1 MQMKGD
7 AAGRKERSVE
17 MGEDYLKKAKKRRK
31 ADNIGMN
38 NGGKHRRGYRGKRG
52 DKKTAIIAGS
62 VIAAVAACAAG
73 GVIIWNVLGSRP
85 VAEDTVREYFD
96 RLNQG
101 DYAGMYALLS
111 DDSKKQYTE
120 EAFVERNQNIYEG
133 IEASDLKIT
142 LAEGETGNKGVTRKE
157 TETVAYGTSME
168 TAAGSLEFDNQMTL
182 IKNDSGEYGI
192 QWDST
197 LIFPSLQDEYRV
209 SVKTLP
215 AQRGSIY
222 DRNGTV
228 IAEQGIVS
236 EVGLVPG
243 KMSQDPAA
251 DIQKLAEILGITA
264 GDINT
269 ELSASW
275 VQDDSFVPLK
285 QIAKDDTAKEE
296 QLLQIPGVLIN
307 DAEARV
313 YPLGAAAGHLTGY
326 VQAIT
331 AEELE
336 EKREEGY
343 HAGSVIGKTGLEA
356 AFEEELRAKDGV
368 KIEII
373 DDLGSIN
380 ETLISREPQNGQD
393 IQVTIDASLQQTAYE
408 QFRDERGAV
417 AAMNPVTGEVLAL
430 VSAPGYD
437 PNEFILGIT
446 DARWEELNDPENMP
460 LQSRFQSTW
469 VPGST
474 FKGITAAIGV
484 DNGKIDPS
492 ANMGYVGLSWQ
503 KDESWGDYHVTTLTD
518 YGENVTLENALVY
531 SDNIYFARAALDIG
545 AETMAGYFKK
555 MGFDEE
561 IPFELSL
568 QQSTYDDD
576 GNIDSDI
583 QMADTGYGQGQL
595 LVNPVHMLAM
605 YSMFVNGGDMIQP
618 TLVWEDG
625 YTAKVW
631 KEQAVSA
638 ETAETVKNALI
649 QVIENPSGTG
659 AAAKIDGIT
668 MLGKTGTAEIKES
681 QDDTAGIERGWFIC
695 ETADPAAVKP
705 VAVVGM
711 IEDVKGR
718 GGSNYVTEKVANIA
732 AAYEQ
737 K

>member
-1 MQMKGD
+1 MQMRGD
-7 AAGRKERSVE
+7 AAGGKERSVG

-31 ADNIGMN
+31 ADDMGTN
-38 NGGKHRRGYRGKRG
+38 NGRKHRRGHRGKRG

-133 IEASDLKIT
+133 IEASDIKIT

-182 IKNDSGEYGI
+182 IKNDGGEYGI

-222 DRNGTV
+222 DRNGAV

-264 GDINT
+264 EDINT

-343 HAGSVIGKTGLEA
+343 HAGSVIGKAGLEA
-356 AFEEELRAKDGV
+356 
-368 KIEII
+368 
-373 DDLGSIN
+373 
-380 ETLISREPQNGQD
+380 
-393 IQVTIDASLQQTAYE
+393 
-408 QFRDERGAV
+408 
-417 AAMNPVTGEVLAL
+417 
-430 VSAPGYD
+430 
-437 PNEFILGIT
+437 
-446 DARWEELNDPENMP
+446 
-460 LQSRFQSTW
+460 
-469 VPGST
+469 
-474 FKGITAAIGV
+474 
-484 DNGKIDPS
+484 
-492 ANMGYVGLSWQ
+492 
-503 KDESWGDYHVTTLTD
+503 VTTLTD

-605 YSMFVNGGDMIQP
+605 YSMFVNGGDMIQS

-631 KEQAVSA
+631 TEQAVSA

>member
-1 MQMKGD
+1 MRGD

-17 MGEDYLKKAKKRRK
+17 MGEDYLKKAKKQRK

-38 NGGKHRRGYRGKRG
+38 NGRKHRRGQGGKRG
-52 DKKTAIIAGS
+52 NKKTAIIAGS

-133 IEASDLKIT
+133 IEASDIKIT

-182 IKNDSGEYGI
+182 IKNDGGEYGI

-222 DRNGTV
+222 DRNGAV

-264 GDINT
+264 EDINT
-269 ELSASW
+269 ELSALW

-356 AFEEELRAKDGV
+356 
-368 KIEII
+368 
-373 DDLGSIN
+373 
-380 ETLISREPQNGQD
+380 
-393 IQVTIDASLQQTAYE
+393 
-408 QFRDERGAV
+408 
-417 AAMNPVTGEVLAL
+417 
-430 VSAPGYD
+430 
-437 PNEFILGIT
+437 
-446 DARWEELNDPENMP
+446 
-460 LQSRFQSTW
+460 
-469 VPGST
+469 
-474 FKGITAAIGV
+474 
-484 DNGKIDPS
+484 
-492 ANMGYVGLSWQ
+492 
-503 KDESWGDYHVTTLTD
+503 VTTLTD

>member
-1 MQMKGD
+1 MQMRGN
-7 AAGRKERSVE
+7 AAGGKERSVE

-31 ADNIGMN
+31 ADDMGMN
-38 NGGKHRRGYRGKRG
+38 NGGKHRHGHRGKRG

-111 DDSKKQYTE
+111 EDSKKQLTE

-142 LAEGETGNKGVTRKE
+142 LAEGETGNRGVTRKE

-197 LIFPSLQDEYRV
+197 LIFPSLQNEYRV

-264 GDINT
+264 EDINT

-275 VQDDSFVPLK
+275 VQDDSF
-285 QIAKDDTAKEE
+285 
-296 QLLQIPGVLIN
+296 
-307 DAEARV
+307 
-313 YPLGAAAGHLTGY
+313 
-326 VQAIT
+326 T

-343 HAGSVIGKTGLEA
+343 HAGSVIGKAGLEA

-373 DDLGSIN
+373 DDLESIN

-393 IQVTIDASLQQTAYE
+393 IQVTIDASLQQAAYE
-408 QFRDERGAV
+408 QFRDERGAA

-430 VSAPGYD
+430 VSTPGYD

-446 DARWEELNDPENMP
+446 DARWEELNDPEDMP

-484 DNGKIDPS
+484 DSGKIDPS

-618 TLVWEDG
+618 TLVWADG

-638 ETAETVKNALI
+638 ETA
-649 QVIENPSGTG
+649 
-659 AAAKIDGIT
+659 
-668 MLGKTGTAEIKES
+668 
-681 QDDTAGIERGWFIC
+681 
-695 ETADPAAVKP
+695 DPEAVKP

>member
-1 MQMKGD
+1 MQMRGN

-17 MGEDYLKKAKKRRK
+17 MGEDYLKKAKKQRK

-38 NGGKHRRGYRGKRG
+38 NGGKHRRGQGGKRG
-52 DKKTAIIAGS
+52 NKKTAIIAGS

-133 IEASDLKIT
+133 IEASDIKIT

-182 IKNDSGEYGI
+182 IKNDGGEYGI

-222 DRNGTV
+222 DRNGAV

-264 GDINT
+264 EDINT

-296 QLLQIPGVLIN
+296 QLLQIPGILIN

-343 HAGSVIGKTGLEA
+343 HAGSVIGKAGLEA
-356 AFEEELRAKDGV
+356 
-368 KIEII
+368 
-373 DDLGSIN
+373 
-380 ETLISREPQNGQD
+380 
-393 IQVTIDASLQQTAYE
+393 
-408 QFRDERGAV
+408 
-417 AAMNPVTGEVLAL
+417 
-430 VSAPGYD
+430 
-437 PNEFILGIT
+437 
-446 DARWEELNDPENMP
+446 
-460 LQSRFQSTW
+460 
-469 VPGST
+469 
-474 FKGITAAIGV
+474 
-484 DNGKIDPS
+484 
-492 ANMGYVGLSWQ
+492 
-503 KDESWGDYHVTTLTD
+503 VTTLTD

>member
-1 MQMKGD
+1 MQMRGN
-7 AAGRKERSVE
+7 AAGGKERSVE

-31 ADNIGMN
+31 ADDMGMN
-38 NGGKHRRGYRGKRG
+38 NGGKHRHGHRGKRG

-111 DDSKKQYTE
+111 EDSKKQLTE

-142 LAEGETGNKGVTRKE
+142 LAEGETGNRGVTRKE

-197 LIFPSLQDEYRV
+197 LIFPSLQNEYRV

-264 GDINT
+264 EDINT
-269 ELSASW
+269 ELGASW

-296 QLLQIPGVLIN
+296 QLLQIPGILIN

-336 EKREEGY
+336 EKQEEGY
-343 HAGSVIGKTGLEA
+343 HAGSVIGKAGLEA
-356 AFEEELRAKDGV
+356 A
-368 KIEII
+368 
-373 DDLGSIN
+373 
-380 ETLISREPQNGQD
+380 
-393 IQVTIDASLQQTAYE
+393 
-408 QFRDERGAV
+408 
-417 AAMNPVTGEVLAL
+417 
-430 VSAPGYD
+430 
-437 PNEFILGIT
+437 
-446 DARWEELNDPENMP
+446 
-460 LQSRFQSTW
+460 
-469 VPGST
+469 
-474 FKGITAAIGV
+474 
-484 DNGKIDPS
+484 
-492 ANMGYVGLSWQ
+492 
-503 KDESWGDYHVTTLTD
+503 TTLTD

-631 KEQAVSA
+631 TEQAVSA

-659 AAAKIDGIT
+659 AVAKIDGIT

>member
-1 MQMKGD
+1 MQMRGD

-17 MGEDYLKKAKKRRK
+17 IGEDYLKKAKKQRK

-38 NGGKHRRGYRGKRG
+38 NGRKHRRGHRGKRG

-85 VAEDTVREYFD
+85 VAEDTVREYFV

-101 DYAGMYALLS
+101 DYAGMYAMLS

-142 LAEGETGNKGVTRKE
+142 LAEGETGNRGVTRKE

-182 IKNDSGEYGI
+182 IKNDGGEYGI

-197 LIFPSLQDEYRV
+197 LIFLSLQDEYRV

-222 DRNGTV
+222 DRNGAV

-264 GDINT
+264 EDINT

-275 VQDDSFVPLK
+275 VQDDSF
-285 QIAKDDTAKEE
+285 
-296 QLLQIPGVLIN
+296 
-307 DAEARV
+307 
-313 YPLGAAAGHLTGY
+313 
-326 VQAIT
+326 T

-343 HAGSVIGKTGLEA
+343 HAGSVIGKAGLEA

-393 IQVTIDASLQQTAYE
+393 IQATIDASLQQAAYE

-430 VSAPGYD
+430 VSTPGYD

-446 DARWEELNDPENMP
+446 DARWEELNDPEDMP

-484 DNGKIDPS
+484 DSGKIDPS

-618 TLVWEDG
+618 TLVWADG

-638 ETAETVKNALI
+638 
-649 QVIENPSGTG
+649 
-659 AAAKIDGIT
+659 
-668 MLGKTGTAEIKES
+668 
-681 QDDTAGIERGWFIC
+681 

>member
-1 MQMKGD
+1 MQMRGD
-7 AAGRKERSVE
+7 AAGGKERSVE

-31 ADNIGMN
+31 ADDMGMN
-38 NGGKHRRGYRGKRG
+38 NGGKHRRGHRGKRG

-111 DDSKKQYTE
+111 EDSKKQLTE

-142 LAEGETGNKGVTRKE
+142 LAEGETGDRGVTRKE

-197 LIFPSLQDEYRV
+197 LIFPSLQNEYRV

-264 GDINT
+264 EDINT
-269 ELSASW
+269 ELGASW
-275 VQDDSFVPLK
+275 VQDDSF
-285 QIAKDDTAKEE
+285 
-296 QLLQIPGVLIN
+296 
-307 DAEARV
+307 
-313 YPLGAAAGHLTGY
+313 
-326 VQAIT
+326 T

-336 EKREEGY
+336 EKQEEGY
-343 HAGSVIGKTGLEA
+343 HAGSVIGKAGLEA

-393 IQVTIDASLQQTAYE
+393 IQVTIDASLQQAAYE

-417 AAMNPVTGEVLAL
+417 AAMNPVTG
-430 VSAPGYD
+430 GC
-437 PNEFILGIT
+437 
-446 DARWEELNDPENMP
+446 W
-460 LQSRFQSTW
+460 
-469 VPGST
+469 
-474 FKGITAAIGV
+474 
-484 DNGKIDPS
+484 
-492 ANMGYVGLSWQ
+492 
-503 KDESWGDYHVTTLTD
+503 
-518 YGENVTLENALVY
+518 
-531 SDNIYFARAALDIG
+531 
-545 AETMAGYFKK
+545 
-555 MGFDEE
+555 
-561 IPFELSL
+561 
-568 QQSTYDDD
+568 
-576 GNIDSDI
+576 
-583 QMADTGYGQGQL
+583 L
-595 LVNPVHMLAM
+595 L
-605 YSMFVNGGDMIQP
+605 
-618 TLVWEDG
+618 
-625 YTAKVW
+625 
-631 KEQAVSA
+631 
-638 ETAETVKNALI
+638 
-649 QVIENPSGTG
+649 
-659 AAAKIDGIT
+659 
-668 MLGKTGTAEIKES
+668 
-681 QDDTAGIERGWFIC
+681 
-695 ETADPAAVKP
+695 
-705 VAVVGM
+705 
-711 IEDVKGR
+711 
-718 GGSNYVTEKVANIA
+718 
-732 AAYEQ
+732 
-737 K
+737 

>member
-1 MQMKGD
+1 MQMRGD

-17 MGEDYLKKAKKRRK
+17 MGEDYLKKAKKQRK

-38 NGGKHRRGYRGKRG
+38 NGRKHRRGQGGKRG
-52 DKKTAIIAGS
+52 NKKTAIIAGS

-133 IEASDLKIT
+133 IEASDIKIT

-182 IKNDSGEYGI
+182 IKNDGGEYGI

-222 DRNGTV
+222 DRNGAV

-264 GDINT
+264 EDINT

-296 QLLQIPGVLIN
+296 QLLQIPGILIN

-336 EKREEGY
+336 EKQEEGY
-343 HAGSVIGKTGLEA
+343 HAGRVIGKAGLEA
-356 AFEEELRAKDGV
+356 
-368 KIEII
+368 
-373 DDLGSIN
+373 
-380 ETLISREPQNGQD
+380 
-393 IQVTIDASLQQTAYE
+393 
-408 QFRDERGAV
+408 
-417 AAMNPVTGEVLAL
+417 
-430 VSAPGYD
+430 
-437 PNEFILGIT
+437 
-446 DARWEELNDPENMP
+446 
-460 LQSRFQSTW
+460 
-469 VPGST
+469 
-474 FKGITAAIGV
+474 
-484 DNGKIDPS
+484 
-492 ANMGYVGLSWQ
+492 
-503 KDESWGDYHVTTLTD
+503 VTTLTD

-631 KEQAVSA
+631 TEQAVSA

-659 AAAKIDGIT
+659 AVAKIDGIT

>member
-31 ADNIGMN
+31 ADDMGMN
-38 NGGKHRRGYRGKRG
+38 NGRKHRRGHRGKRG

-264 GDINT
+264 EDINT

-275 VQDDSFVPLK
+275 VQDDSF
-285 QIAKDDTAKEE
+285 
-296 QLLQIPGVLIN
+296 
-307 DAEARV
+307 
-313 YPLGAAAGHLTGY
+313 
-326 VQAIT
+326 T

-343 HAGSVIGKTGLEA
+343 HAGSVIGKAGLEA

-393 IQVTIDASLQQTAYE
+393 IQVTIDASLQQAAYE
-408 QFRDERGAV
+408 QFRDERGAA

-430 VSAPGYD
+430 VSTPGYD
-437 PNEFILGIT
+437 PNEFIFGIT
-446 DARWEELNDPENMP
+446 DARWEELNDPEDMP

-484 DNGKIDPS
+484 DSGKIDPS

-503 KDESWGDYHVTTLTD
+503 KDASWGDYHVTTLTD

-583 QMADTGYGQGQL
+583 QMADTG
-595 LVNPVHMLAM
+595 
-605 YSMFVNGGDMIQP
+605 
-618 TLVWEDG
+618 
-625 YTAKVW
+625 
-631 KEQAVSA
+631 
-638 ETAETVKNALI
+638 
-649 QVIENPSGTG
+649 
-659 AAAKIDGIT
+659 
-668 MLGKTGTAEIKES
+668 
-681 QDDTAGIERGWFIC
+681 
-695 ETADPAAVKP
+695 
-705 VAVVGM
+705 
-711 IEDVKGR
+711 
-718 GGSNYVTEKVANIA
+718 
-732 AAYEQ
+732 
-737 K
+737 

>member
-1 MQMKGD
+1 MQMRGN
-7 AAGRKERSVE
+7 AAGGKERSVE
-17 MGEDYLKKAKKRRK
+17 MGEDYLKKAKKQRK

-96 RLNQG
+96 CLNQG

-133 IEASDLKIT
+133 IEASDIKIT
-142 LAEGETGNKGVTRKE
+142 LAEGETGSKDVTRKE

-182 IKNDSGEYGI
+182 IKNDGGEYGI

-264 GDINT
+264 EDINT

-336 EKREEGY
+336 EKQEEGY
-343 HAGSVIGKTGLEA
+343 HAGSVIGKAGLEA
-356 AFEEELRAKDGV
+356 A
-368 KIEII
+368 
-373 DDLGSIN
+373 
-380 ETLISREPQNGQD
+380 
-393 IQVTIDASLQQTAYE
+393 
-408 QFRDERGAV
+408 
-417 AAMNPVTGEVLAL
+417 
-430 VSAPGYD
+430 
-437 PNEFILGIT
+437 
-446 DARWEELNDPENMP
+446 
-460 LQSRFQSTW
+460 
-469 VPGST
+469 
-474 FKGITAAIGV
+474 
-484 DNGKIDPS
+484 
-492 ANMGYVGLSWQ
+492 
-503 KDESWGDYHVTTLTD
+503 TTLTD

-576 GNIDSDI
+576 GNINSDI

>member
-1 MQMKGD
+1 MRGN

-17 MGEDYLKKAKKRRK
+17 MGEDYLKKAKKQRK

-38 NGGKHRRGYRGKRG
+38 NGGKHRRGQGGKRG
-52 DKKTAIIAGS
+52 NKKTAIIAGS

-133 IEASDLKIT
+133 IEASDIKIT

-182 IKNDSGEYGI
+182 IKNDGGEYGI

-222 DRNGTV
+222 DRNGAV

-264 GDINT
+264 EDINT

-296 QLLQIPGVLIN
+296 QLLQIPGILIN

-343 HAGSVIGKTGLEA
+343 HAGSVIGKAGLEA
-356 AFEEELRAKDGV
+356 
-368 KIEII
+368 
-373 DDLGSIN
+373 
-380 ETLISREPQNGQD
+380 
-393 IQVTIDASLQQTAYE
+393 
-408 QFRDERGAV
+408 
-417 AAMNPVTGEVLAL
+417 
-430 VSAPGYD
+430 
-437 PNEFILGIT
+437 
-446 DARWEELNDPENMP
+446 
-460 LQSRFQSTW
+460 
-469 VPGST
+469 
-474 FKGITAAIGV
+474 
-484 DNGKIDPS
+484 
-492 ANMGYVGLSWQ
+492 
-503 KDESWGDYHVTTLTD
+503 VTTLTD

>member
-264 GDINT
+264 EDINT

-343 HAGSVIGKTGLEA
+343 HAGSVIGKAGLEA
-356 AFEEELRAKDGV
+356 
-368 KIEII
+368 
-373 DDLGSIN
+373 
-380 ETLISREPQNGQD
+380 
-393 IQVTIDASLQQTAYE
+393 
-408 QFRDERGAV
+408 
-417 AAMNPVTGEVLAL
+417 
-430 VSAPGYD
+430 
-437 PNEFILGIT
+437 
-446 DARWEELNDPENMP
+446 
-460 LQSRFQSTW
+460 
-469 VPGST
+469 
-474 FKGITAAIGV
+474 
-484 DNGKIDPS
+484 
-492 ANMGYVGLSWQ
+492 
-503 KDESWGDYHVTTLTD
+503 VTTLTD

-631 KEQAVSA
+631 TEQAVSA

>member
-1 MQMKGD
+1 MRGN

-17 MGEDYLKKAKKRRK
+17 MGEDYLKKAKKQRK

-38 NGGKHRRGYRGKRG
+38 NGGKHRRGQGGKRG
-52 DKKTAIIAGS
+52 NKKTAIIAGS

-133 IEASDLKIT
+133 IEASDIKIT

-182 IKNDSGEYGI
+182 IKNDGGEYGI

-222 DRNGTV
+222 DRNGAV

-264 GDINT
+264 EDINT

-296 QLLQIPGVLIN
+296 QLLQIPGILIN

-343 HAGSVIGKTGLEA
+343 HAGSVIGKAGLEA
-356 AFEEELRAKDGV
+356 
-368 KIEII
+368 
-373 DDLGSIN
+373 
-380 ETLISREPQNGQD
+380 
-393 IQVTIDASLQQTAYE
+393 
-408 QFRDERGAV
+408 
-417 AAMNPVTGEVLAL
+417 
-430 VSAPGYD
+430 
-437 PNEFILGIT
+437 
-446 DARWEELNDPENMP
+446 
-460 LQSRFQSTW
+460 
-469 VPGST
+469 
-474 FKGITAAIGV
+474 
-484 DNGKIDPS
+484 
-492 ANMGYVGLSWQ
+492 
-503 KDESWGDYHVTTLTD
+503 VTTLTD

-718 GGSNYVTEKVANIA
+718 GGSNYVTENVANIA

>member
-1 MQMKGD
+1 MQMKGN
-7 AAGRKERSVE
+7 AAGGKERSVE
-17 MGEDYLKKAKKRRK
+17 TGEDYLKKAKKRRK
-31 ADNIGMN
+31 ADDMGMN
-38 NGGKHRRGYRGKRG
+38 NGRKHRRGHRGKRG

-111 DDSKKQYTE
+111 EDSKKQLTE

-133 IEASDLKIT
+133 IEASDIKIT
-142 LAEGETGNKGVTRKE
+142 LAEGETGSRDVTRKE

-182 IKNDSGEYGI
+182 IKNDGGEYGI

-222 DRNGTV
+222 DRNGAV

-264 GDINT
+264 EDINT

-296 QLLQIPGVLIN
+296 QLLQIPGILIN

-336 EKREEGY
+336 EKQEEGY
-343 HAGSVIGKTGLEA
+343 HAGSVIGKAGLEA
-356 AFEEELRAKDGV
+356 
-368 KIEII
+368 
-373 DDLGSIN
+373 
-380 ETLISREPQNGQD
+380 
-393 IQVTIDASLQQTAYE
+393 AYE

-430 VSAPGYD
+430 VSTPGYD

-446 DARWEELNDPENMP
+446 DVRWEELNDPENMP

-484 DNGKIDPS
+484 DSGKIDPS

-503 KDESWGDYHVTTLTD
+503 KDESWGDYHATTLTD

-638 ETAETVKNALI
+638 ETA
-649 QVIENPSGTG
+649 
-659 AAAKIDGIT
+659 
-668 MLGKTGTAEIKES
+668 
-681 QDDTAGIERGWFIC
+681 
-695 ETADPAAVKP
+695 DPAAVKP

>member
-1 MQMKGD
+1 
-7 AAGRKERSVE
+7 
-17 MGEDYLKKAKKRRK
+17 MGEDYLKKVKKRRK
-31 ADNIGMN
+31 ADDMGMN
-38 NGGKHRRGYRGKRG
+38 NGGKHRRGHRGKRG

-96 RLNQG
+96 CLNQG

-133 IEASDLKIT
+133 IEASDIKIT
-142 LAEGETGNKGVTRKE
+142 LAEGETGSKDVTRKE

-182 IKNDSGEYGI
+182 IKNDSGEYSI

-264 GDINT
+264 EDINT

-331 AEELE
+331 AEDLE
-336 EKREEGY
+336 EKQEEGY
-343 HAGSVIGKTGLEA
+343 HAGSVIGKAGLEA
-356 AFEEELRAKDGV
+356 
-368 KIEII
+368 
-373 DDLGSIN
+373 
-380 ETLISREPQNGQD
+380 
-393 IQVTIDASLQQTAYE
+393 AYE

-430 VSAPGYD
+430 VSTPGYD

-484 DNGKIDPS
+484 DSGKIDPS

-518 YGENVTLENALVY
+518 YGESVTLENALVY

-561 IPFELSL
+561 VPFELSL

-638 ETAETVKNALI
+638 ETA
-649 QVIENPSGTG
+649 
-659 AAAKIDGIT
+659 
-668 MLGKTGTAEIKES
+668 
-681 QDDTAGIERGWFIC
+681 
-695 ETADPAAVKP
+695 DPAAVKP

>member
-1 MQMKGD
+1 MQMRGD

-17 MGEDYLKKAKKRRK
+17 MGEDYLKKAKKQRK

-38 NGGKHRRGYRGKRG
+38 NGRKHRRGQGGKRG
-52 DKKTAIIAGS
+52 NKKTAIIAGS
-62 VIAAVAACAAG
+62 VIAAGAACAAG

-133 IEASDLKIT
+133 IEASDIKIT

-182 IKNDSGEYGI
+182 IKNDGGEYGI

-222 DRNGTV
+222 DRNGAV

-264 GDINT
+264 EDINT
-269 ELSASW
+269 ELSALW

-356 AFEEELRAKDGV
+356 
-368 KIEII
+368 
-373 DDLGSIN
+373 
-380 ETLISREPQNGQD
+380 
-393 IQVTIDASLQQTAYE
+393 
-408 QFRDERGAV
+408 
-417 AAMNPVTGEVLAL
+417 
-430 VSAPGYD
+430 
-437 PNEFILGIT
+437 
-446 DARWEELNDPENMP
+446 
-460 LQSRFQSTW
+460 
-469 VPGST
+469 
-474 FKGITAAIGV
+474 
-484 DNGKIDPS
+484 
-492 ANMGYVGLSWQ
+492 
-503 KDESWGDYHVTTLTD
+503 VTTLTD